1 MIRTKIGA
9 HVSIAG
15 GIIEAPER
23 AKLLGCE
30 TFQCFTRSP
39 QGGPAP
45 LINED
50 IASNFRSKMDECGIE
65 TFCIHTPYYINF
77 ASLEGRIRHGST
89 KVVREELER
98 GSLLGARYVVTH
110 LGSHTGQTQEQ
121 GLERVS
127 EALNSIL
134 DGYSGTTKLLLEVAA
149 GTGNVMGDTFDEL
162 ATILG
167 GIKNIKSSVGVCFDT
182 CHLFAS
188 GYDFR
193 KPEQAEAILKEFD
206 KKIGLNLLELVHVND
221 SKVDLGGKRDRH
233 EHIGEGYIG
242 EEGITS
248 ILSQESFAKIDWI
261 IETDDDGREKDLEF
275 LKKIRG
281 CHTQNS

>member
-167 GIKNIKSSVGVCFDT
+167 G
-182 CHLFAS
+182 
-188 GYDFR
+188 
-193 KPEQAEAILKEFD
+193 

-275 LKKIRG
+275 LK
-281 CHTQNS
+281 